1 MGLLAEDIGLLNEK
15 ESALRLGAAT
25 QLVVRRLVA
34 VNNGHG
40 TCASGEVD
48 LSYIMKKGAGSARE
62 EKHEEKAM
70 PGAAFN

>member
-1 MGLLAEDIGLLNEK
+1 MAELG
-15 ESALRLGAAT
+15 AFCFGAAT
-25 QLVVRRLVA
+25 ELIVRRLVA

-62 EKHEEKAM
+62 E
-70 PGAAFN
+70 